1 MTSRTAARVTW
12 TLCLVAAAAMAGA
25 LAVDIANSTVDA
37 FSVLGIPTILAFSSS
52 DHDR

>member
-1 MTSRTAARVTW
+1 MAARVTW

-37 FSVLGIPTILAFSSS
+37 FSV
-52 DHDR
+52 DHMTTDTRTR